1 MQYVMVQEVADTC
14 RERHASTDIYC
25 AQERRSRLR
34 YPLALIGGLVAAG
47 VIAFMLAGFLG
58 YFNCSVQYTV
68 NGHAVLDPNG
78 KPQCWRDQWY
88 PVLYLKEPWPLF
100 LWLSGLMVLLQYSI
114 LRHHVRRLIVT
125 LVITIIS
132 IVIVAVVYLIGP
144 DAVVNAL
151 LQPPHGLLYQPIT
164 YAVLNFGI
172 ILAFMIDSG
181 RRWIGYRK
189 TELNPNVMQDL
200 MSADPNKSM
209 ALRRAKMGELVSG
222 DLIAGMILCGV
233 LSFVFTDGFIKGF
246 LALVASNVF
255 TCGQAAQ
262 ATLSSLYACPVPV
275 LSAPHNPLQDP
286 LFIHGAVPIF
296 SGHYIYQVDSFL
308 AGLCFVPGIM
318 VLANTAFLRGLNPLA
333 ATAGASR
340 STRTIGGDVTREDV
354 AGEVGLAVLEALR
367 EALERYILPYARRAV
382 LSLRN
387 ILWPLLIM
395 IGSFSFALCGRF
407 TQYYLHHYDPAY
419 VLDSTCSS
427 LRALPQCHPADLHRN
442 LELAIA
448 FGLTGF
454 LCTVFSAALLMIS
467 TRVVSNSLRLMGRIG
482 LVLLLTFW
490 MFAMAMFG
498 FNWFLLDT
506 GIVPVSPWL
515 PAPYSNSL
523 CAGVPTWQVMLAP
536 PHPECAQPF
545 GLSWLT
551 ALSFA
556 AMILAMVV
564 LAVRMR
570 TTFMGARA
578 GRART
583 TAQGSGS

>member
-1 MQYVMVQEVADTC
+1 MQYVMVQEAADTC

-25 AQERRSRLR
+25 AQEHRSRMR
-34 YPLALIGGLVAAG
+34 YPLALIGGLIAAG

-58 YFNCSVQYTV
+58 YFNCSVQFTV
-68 NGHAVLDPNG
+68 NGHAVLGPDG
-78 KPQCWRDQWY
+78 KAQCWRDQWY
-88 PVLYLKEPWPLF
+88 PILYLKEPWPLF
-100 LWLSGLMVLLQYSI
+100 LWLSGLMILLQYSI
-114 LRHHVRRLIVT
+114 LRHHLRRLVMT

-132 IVIVAVVYLIGP
+132 IVIVAVVYLLGP
-144 DAVVNAL
+144 DSVVKAL
-151 LQPPHGLLYQPIT
+151 LQPPNGLLYQPIT

-181 RRWIGYRK
+181 RRWLGYRK

-200 MSADPNKSM
+200 MSTDPNKSI

-246 LALVASNVF
+246 LTLVASNVF
-255 TCGQAAQ
+255 ACGQT
-262 ATLSSLYACPVPV
+262 TLANLYACPVPG
-275 LSAPHNPLQDP
+275 PHNALY
-286 LFIHGAVPIF
+286 IHGAVPVF

-308 AGLCFVPGIM
+308 AGLCFVPGVA
-318 VLANTAFLRGLNPLA
+318 VLANTAFLRGLNPLSG
-333 ATAGASR
+333 ATGASR
-340 STRTIGGDVTREDV
+340 SVRTIGGDATSSEDV
-354 AGEVGLAVLEALR
+354 AGEVGLAVLDALR

-387 ILWPLLIM
+387 ILWPLLIL

-419 VLDSTCSS
+419 VLTGTCSS
-427 LRALPQCHPADLHRN
+427 LRALPQCHPTDPHRY
-442 LELAIA
+442 LELAVA

-467 TRVVSNSLRLMGRIG
+467 GRIVSNSLRLMGRVG
-482 LVLLLTFW
+482 FVLLLTFW
-490 MFAMAMFG
+490 MFAMALFG

-506 GIVPVSPWL
+506 GIVPASPSL
-515 PAPYSNSL
+515 PAPYSNGL
-523 CAGVPTWQVMLAP
+523 CMGAPSWQLMLAP

-545 GLSWLT
+545 SLSWLS

-556 AMILAMVV
+556 TMIVAIVV
-564 LAVRMR
+564 LVLRMR
-570 TTFMGARA
+570 TSFVGARA
-578 GRART
+578 GRARAT
-583 TAQGSGS
+583 TQGLSS